1 MHRPATRRRTFQR
14 ARRPEEKEVRRQQIL
29 TAARKLLG
37 KRGIGE
43 LSLNELARRS
53 GVSKP
58 NVYRYFES
66 REDVLLQ
73 LWVEEVREL
82 GERLEQAFASLG
94 PGDVAGVI
102 AAVVSA
108 FATQPILCELTSI
121 ASPVL
126 ERNLSVDAIVRAK
139 TNLATLTVHIAGLLH
154 ARLPFISLEDCSW
167 LASTAATWVAGI
179 WSAVNPPRAAIE
191 ALSRAELSA
200 MQPVFERDLSHL
212 LSVLIE
218 GLRGR

>member
-1 MHRPATRRRTFQR
+1 
-14 ARRPEEKEVRRQQIL
+14 
-29 TAARKLLG
+29 
-37 KRGIGE
+37 
-43 LSLNELARRS
+43 
-53 GVSKP
+53 
-58 NVYRYFES
+58 
-66 REDVLLQ
+66 
-73 LWVEEVREL
+73 
-82 GERLEQAFASLG
+82 
-94 PGDVAGVI
+94 VI

-108 FATQPILCELTSI
+108 FATQPLLCELTSM

-167 LASTAATWVAGI
+167 LASTAAVWVAGI
-179 WSAVNPPRAAIE
+179 WPAVNPLRAAIE

-200 MQPVFERDLSHL
+200 MQPVFGRDLSHL
-212 LSVLIE
+212 LKVLIE